1 MALRF
6 IPMFKRQLHKVSR
19 AQKAMGL
26 YSSKSLVDKFRSAL
40 RVFLAMISWSLENAI
55 DTSASMKARG
65 YGLPGR
71 TRFSLFRFRAADGVL
86 AAVSVLLLGLTLVGT
101 AAGAT
106 AFDYYPRISELP
118 LTPFAVAVYAAF
130 GVLSFLP
137 FIIEIREA
145 FVWKYYISKM

>member
-1 MALRF
+1 M
-6 IPMFKRQLHKVSR
+6 
-19 AQKAMGL
+19 
-26 YSSKSLVDKFRSAL
+26 
-40 RVFLAMISWSLENAI
+40 
-55 DTSASMKARG
+55 
-65 YGLPGR
+65 
-71 TRFSLFRFRAADGVL
+71 
-86 AAVSVLLLGLTLVGT
+86 LLLGLTLVGT